1 MIYIHNVKKSRIRLS
16 KEYDNSIVID
26 VSSQSEM
33 PYVKLSPFFPHGEI
47 PVPFSK
53 GITSQTVEGIW
64 QGLKVFENH
73 DIDMRKFEISSMS
86 GIKRPRRFFGEPKGH
101 RKGVNGDLIDYLSAR
116 KLIYIP
122 TYLWVL
128 KNKVSDIIFEIQA
141 MAKAKDIILLDYTTN
156 EDIEDLTTPLSH
168 ASLIKQQLIENDFSL
183 LNNRFSTNMSSGDKN
198 NRQTEINFD
207 D

>member
-183 LNNRFSTNMSSGDKN
+183 LNNIFSTNMSSGDKN